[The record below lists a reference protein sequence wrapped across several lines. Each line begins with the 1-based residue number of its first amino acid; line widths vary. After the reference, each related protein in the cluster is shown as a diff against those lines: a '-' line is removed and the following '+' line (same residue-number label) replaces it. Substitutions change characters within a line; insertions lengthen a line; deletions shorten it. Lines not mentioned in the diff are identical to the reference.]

1 MATLAD
7 QRRAIAD
14 GMRGSRRATGEAE
27 RRATG
32 EAMVR
37 RRTGRDDVDD
47 INAVVRQPRQ
57 RTALPAVAPRG
68 GVPAQTGT
76 GNYTAP
82 PAGTGGGI
90 ASPLTERL
98 RANGRADR
106 EYYPDGVAYYSN
118 DYMLAVLIQPLRQL
132 NMIDA
137 EGRAVPF
144 IFGVPADV

>member
-7 QRRAIAD
+7 QRRAIAE
-14 GMRGSRRATGEAE
+14 GMRASRRATGEAE

-57 RTALPAVAPRG
+57 RTALPTVAPRG
-68 GVPAQTGT
+68 GVPAQAGT

-82 PAGTGGGI
+82 PATGAGL
-90 ASPLTERL
+90 ASPVTEPSFAAREYWPTGL
-98 RANGRADR
+98 VSSDGLFFLPAPKTIVMQDANGAEAVF
-106 EYYPDGVAYYSN
+106 EYA
-118 DYMLAVLIQPLRQL
+118 QPT
-132 NMIDA
+132 
-137 EGRAVPF
+137 VSSP
-144 IFGVPADV
+144 